1 VRARISKD
9 FIKIKQSLVQEV
21 LSCQFKRDSVP
32 GSGRRRRR
40 RRRRRRNEEE
50 AKAIQNKG
58 VE

>member
-1 VRARISKD
+1 MI

-40 RRRRRRNEEE
+40 RKRNEEE

>member
-1 VRARISKD
+1 MI
-9 FIKIKQSLVQEV
+9 FIKIKQSIVQEV
-21 LSCQFKRDSVP
+21 LCCPFKRDSVP